1 MEPIA
6 SVVEN
11 VKRSTIVRYDLRM
24 NAAIWKPREAYLTR
38 LLRFRLS
45 SKGRNGKSCRQYA
58 SSRHHV
64 FIVSQ
69 GRLVSRGR
77 SVRYRARACA
87 FSPMRAAPGKPSV
100 AILKASRERNLTCG
114 N

>member
-11 VKRSTIVRYDLRM
+11 VKRSTIVRYDLRL
-24 NAAIWKPREAYLTR
+24 NAAIWKPLEAYLTR
-38 LLRFRLS
+38 LLRFRFS
-45 SKGRNGKSCRQYA
+45 SKGRNGKRRRQYV

-69 GRLVSRGR
+69 GRMVSTGR

-87 FSPMRAAPGKPSV
+87 FSPIRAAPGSP
-100 AILKASRERNLTCG
+100 LLRFQRHLRERNLTCG
-114 N
+114 D